1 MNNVVDDIYEALT
14 PLTKGKH
21 LDISDKEIEEF
32 GERMK
37 LALKGWAKP
46 PRRDSAFSLRMSNI
60 GKPIRRLWFDK
71 HHKTKESIQHPKT
84 FIKFLYGHL
93 LEELLLLL
101 VKASGHKVTDEQKEV
116 EVDGIKGHM
125 DCKINGEVID
135 IKTASNFAFKKF
147 SEGTL
152 AQNDTFGYMAQLAG
166 YEAAEGTS
174 DGGFLA
180 INKESG
186 ELALFRPGN
195 LSKPNPVNKIN
206 NLKQALDLDTP
217 PEKCYTPIP
226 EGKKGNE
233 ILPPSCVYCSFKN
246 ECWSDANNGHG
257 LRVFKY
263 AHGLRYFTKVVSQPK
278 VLELT

>member
-1 MNNVVDDIYEALT
+1 MKDLDYLVEDIYAFIEREEEIDPNLVEDFASNLQDALLQWSQ
-14 PLTKGKH
+14 PKKQRKG
-21 LDISDKEIEEF
+21 
-32 GERMK
+32 
-37 LALKGWAKP
+37 
-46 PRRDSAFSLRMSNI
+46 LRISNI
-60 GKPIRRLWFDK
+60 GRPARQLWYEARQEDTVK
-71 HHKTKESIQHPKT
+71 LNAITR
-84 FIKFLYGHL
+84 IKFLYGHL

-186 ELALFRPGN
+186 ELALFRPGK

-233 ILPPSCVYCSFKN
+233 VLPRTCGYCPHK
-246 ECWSDANNGHG
+246 EQCWSDSNDGSG

-263 AHGLRYFTKVVSQPK
+263 SNGYKYFTKVVSEPR
-278 VLELT
+278 VLEIT

>member
-1 MNNVVDDIYEALT
+1 MKDLDYLVEDIYAFIEREEEIDPNLIENFASNLQDAVLQWSQ
-14 PLTKGKH
+14 PKKQRKG
-21 LDISDKEIEEF
+21 
-32 GERMK
+32 
-37 LALKGWAKP
+37 
-46 PRRDSAFSLRMSNI
+46 LRISNI
-60 GKPIRRLWFDK
+60 GRPARQLWY
-71 HHKTKESIQHPKT
+71 ESKQEGTVKFNAIT
-84 FIKFLYGHL
+84 RIKFLYGHL

-101 VKASGHKVTDEQKEV
+101 VKASGHNVTDEQKEV

-217 PEKCYTPIP
+217 PEKCYTPIS
-226 EGKKGNE
+226 EGKKGNQ

-246 ECWSDANNGHG
+246 ECWSDANNGSG

-263 AHGLRYFTKVVSQPK
+263 ANGLKYFTRVASQPK